1 VARHLPLTGLP
12 AEQRE
17 EAMRRFE
24 VLRPHIEGGATLS
37 HAAAA
42 AGVPLRTAQR
52 WLANYRRE
60 GLAGLTKRPRRDR
73 GARRVRDELVTL
85 IEGLALR
92 RPPPTVAWIH
102 RQALDVAERED
113 WPASSYTAV

>member
-1 VARHLPLTGLP
+1 VDRLLRLTGVS
-12 AEQRE
+12 ADKRE

-37 HAAAA
+37 DAAAA
-42 AGVPLRTAQR
+42 ADVPLRTAQR

-60 GLAGLTKRPRRDR
+60 GLAGLTKRARRDR
-73 GARRVRDELVTL
+73 GAQRMRDELVTL

-113 WPASSYTAV
+113 

>member
-1 VARHLPLTGLP
+1 VVDRLLRLTGVS
-12 AEQRE
+12 ADKRE

-37 HAAAA
+37 DAAAA
-42 AGVPLRTAQR
+42 ADVPLRTAQR

-60 GLAGLTKRPRRDR
+60 GLAGLTKRARRDR
-73 GARRVRDELVTL
+73 GARRMRDELVTL

-113 WPASSYTAV
+113 